1 MSFLVHSSCSIKFP
15 AGLSVPW
22 LILFLWL
29 VSAITNH
36 TTAAQ
41 DPYSHENI
49 KTRDYRDVVLN
60 VVTLEKPVL
69 GEPVELHARQF
80 EELTG
85 AKINITFVP
94 FDKLYQEVLLGL
106 RRNKYDV
113 LFYGSMWIADV
124 LSYLEPIPAVM
135 LNSPQYQDVLPYYK
149 SIARWGDVAYQV
161 PVDGDRHYLQYR
173 KDLLEDPRFRKE
185 FKRET
190 GKSLQVPQTWPELQD
205 IARFFH
211 GRQLY
216 DNNVKGTQ
224 SASKDAP
231 GISGLVEVTV
241 SDALLGNQFIKRAAS
256 YAKHPDVKGGFY
268 FELETM
274 QPLINTP
281 GFVRALED
289 FVAAQDLYPSGGN
302 RMNFPQVIQAF
313 GRGEAV
319 FSDSWDDP
327 FIQAMEPGN
336 PLRNKVAAALSPGS
350 REVWN
355 RNTGQWDHFP
365 DVNYVPY
372 IVYGWTSA
380 VARASRHKEA
390 AFDFLGF
397 YANKQNHQADLLVGR
412 FGMNP
417 FRQSD
422 LDERFW
428 IERAGWSKEVA
439 QSYVQTLEKMKN
451 SNNKVLDL
459 RIHRGQEYVY
469 LLSVGVYRALTG
481 RDTPQAALDEVARRW
496 DRLTRRIGIDK
507 QRDAYRYVVRFEDN
521 QVTP

>member
-1 MSFLVHSSCSIKFP
+1 MSCLDTAFDKQHSS
-15 AGLSVPW
+15 AGVSSLALIVLLS
-22 LILFLWL
+22 LL
-29 VSAITNH
+29 SAIH
-36 TTAAQ
+36 TATHAAQ
-41 DPYSHENI
+41 DPYSHEAI
-49 KTRDYRDVVLN
+49 KAKDYRGIELN

-80 EELTG
+80 EQLTG

-94 FDKLYQEVLLGL
+94 FDQLYQEVLLGL
-106 RRNKYDV
+106 RSNKYDV

-124 LSYLEPIPAVM
+124 IDYLEPIPDKM
-135 LNSPQYQDVLPYYK
+135 LDSPQYQDVLPHYK
-149 SIARWGDVAYQV
+149 RVASWGKVAYQV

-173 KDLLEDPRFRKE
+173 KDLLDDQRYKKAFLK
-185 FKRET
+185 ET
-190 GKSLQVPQTWPELQD
+190 GKPLRVPQTWPELYD

-211 GRQLY
+211 GRILA
-216 DNNVKGTQ
+216 NPNINGLQ
-224 SASKDAP
+224 ST
-231 GISGLVEVTV
+231 ISGLVEVTV
-241 SDALLGNQFIKRAAS
+241 SDALLGNQFIKRAAP
-256 YAKHPDVKGGFY
+256 YAKHPDVKDGFY
-268 FELETM
+268 FDLQTM

-289 FVAAQDLYPSGGN
+289 FIAAQDLYPSGGEH
-302 RMNFPQVIQAF
+302 MSFPEVIQAF
-313 GRGEAV
+313 GRGDAV

-327 FIQAMEPGN
+327 FIQAMEKGS
-336 PLRNKVAAALSPGS
+336 PLHNKVGATLSPGS

-355 RNTGQWDHFP
+355 RDTGQWDHFP

-380 VARASRHKEA
+380 VARSSLHKQA

-397 YANKQNHQADLLVGR
+397 YANRKNHQDDLLIGR

-417 FRQSD
+417 FRYSD
-422 LDERFW
+422 LDESFW
-428 IERAGWSKEVA
+428 IKRAGWSPAVA
-439 QSYVQTLEKMKN
+439 HSYVETLRKMN
-451 SNNKVLDL
+451 QSSNKVLDL

-469 LLSVGVYRALTG
+469 ILSVGVYRALTG

-507 QRDAYRYVVRFEDN
+507 QREAYRHVVQFEDN
-521 QVTP
+521 Q

>member
-1 MSFLVHSSCSIKFP
+1 MSFLVTTCGIAKHP

-29 VSAITNH
+29 ISAITTH
-36 TTAAQ
+36 STAAQ
-41 DPYSHENI
+41 DPYSYENI

-124 LSYLEPIPAVM
+124 LPYLEPIPAAM
-135 LNSPQYQDVLPYYK
+135 LNSPQYQDVLPHYK
-149 SIARWGDVAYQV
+149 SIACWGDVAYQV

-185 FKRET
+185 FKQET
-190 GKSLQVPQTWPELQD
+190 GKPLRVPQTWPELQD

-211 GRQLY
+211 GRKLHA
-216 DNNVKGTQ
+216 DNATGAQ
-224 SASKDAP
+224 AS
-231 GISGLVEVTV
+231 ISGLVEVTV
-241 SDALLGNQFIKRAAS
+241 SDALLGNQFIKRAAP
-256 YAKHPDVKGGFY
+256 YAKHPEVKGGFY
-268 FELETM
+268 FELQTM

-289 FVAAQDLYPSGGN
+289 FVAAQDLYPSGGQS
-302 RMNFPQVIQAF
+302 MNFPQVIQSF

-336 PLRNKVAAALSPGS
+336 PLRNKVGAALSPGS

-355 RNTGQWDHFP
+355 RRTDRWDHFP

-380 VARASRHKEA
+380 VARTSPHKQA

-397 YANKQNHQADLLVGR
+397 YANQQNHQADLLIGR

-417 FRQSD
+417 FRYSD
-422 LDERFW
+422 LDIRFW
-428 IERAGWSKEVA
+428 IERAGWSKAVA
-439 QSYVQTLEKMKN
+439 RSYVDTFDKMN
-451 SNNKVLDL
+451 TSTNKVLDL

-469 LLSVGVYRALTG
+469 ILSVGVYRALTG

-496 DRLTRRIGIDK
+496 DRLTQRIGVDK
-507 QRDAYRYVVRFEDN
+507 QRDAYRHVVRFEDN
-521 QVTP
+521 EYQQ

>member
-1 MSFLVHSSCSIKFP
+1 MSSFVNTCCKAKHP
-15 AGLSVPW
+15 AGISVW
-22 LILFLWL
+22 WVILLLWL
-29 VSAITNH
+29 VSSITNH
-36 TTAAQ
+36 STAAQ
-41 DPYSHENI
+41 DPYSYENI
-49 KTRDYRDVVLN
+49 KTKDYRDVVLN

-124 LSYLEPIPAVM
+124 LPYLEPIPAGM
-135 LNSPQYQDVLPYYK
+135 LNSPQYQDVLPHYK
-149 SIARWGDVAYQV
+149 RVASWGDVAYQV

-173 KDLLEDPRFRKE
+173 KDLLEDPRFHMA
-185 FKRET
+185 FKKET
-190 GKSLQVPQTWPELQD
+190 GKPLQVPQTWPELQD

-211 GRQLY
+211 GSQL
-216 DNNVKGTQ
+216 DD
-224 SASKDAP
+224 SAATGSQPA
-231 GISGLVEVTV
+231 ISGLVEVTV
-241 SDALLGNQFIKRAAS
+241 SDALLGNQFIKRAAP
-256 YAKHPDVKGGFY
+256 YAKHPAVKGGFY

-274 QPLINTP
+274 KPLINTP

-289 FVAAQDLYPSGGN
+289 FVAAGDLYPPGGH
-302 RMNFPQVIQAF
+302 RMNFPEVIQAF
-313 GRGEAV
+313 GHGEAV

-336 PLRNKVAAALSPGS
+336 PLRNKVATSLSPGS

-355 RNTGQWDHFP
+355 RNTGQWDQFP
-365 DVNYVPY
+365 EVNYVPY

-380 VARASRHKEA
+380 VARASDHKEA

-417 FRQSD
+417 FRHSD
-422 LDERFW
+422 LDARFW
-428 IERAGWSKEVA
+428 IERAGWSKAVA
-439 QSYVQTLEKMKN
+439 QSYVDTLDKMN
-451 SNNKVLDL
+451 QSTNKVLDL
-459 RIHRGQEYVY
+459 RIHRGQEYVQI
-469 LLSVGVYRALTG
+469 LSVGVYRALTG

-496 DRLTRRIGIDK
+496 ERLTRRIGVYK
-507 QRDAYRYVVRFEDN
+507 QRDAYRHVVRFEDN
-521 QVTP
+521 QYEK

>member
-1 MSFLVHSSCSIKFP
+1 MSCAANLSTIIKKAEGYSAPCLLLLV
-15 AGLSVPW
+15 W
-22 LILFLWL
+22 LLG
-29 VSAITNH
+29 VQTNCL
-36 TTAAQ
+36 AAAD
-41 DPYSHENI
+41 DPYSYESL
-49 KTRDYRDVVLN
+49 KTKDYRGVELN

-80 EELTG
+80 EQLTG

-106 RRNKYDV
+106 RSNKYDV

-124 LSYLEPIPAVM
+124 IDYLEPIPEKM
-135 LNSPQYQDVLPYYK
+135 LNSAQYQDVLPHYK
-149 SIARWGDVAYQV
+149 RVASWGDTAYQV

-173 KDLLEDPRFRKE
+173 KDLLEDRRYKKAFLK
-185 FKRET
+185 ET
-190 GKSLQVPQTWPELQD
+190 GKPLKVPQTWPELQD

-211 GRQLY
+211 GRKLY
-216 DNNVKGTQ
+216 TNTGSSQT
-224 SASKDAP
+224 S
-231 GISGLVEVTV
+231 ISGLVEVTV
-241 SDALLGNQFIKRAAS
+241 SDALLGNQFIKRAAP
-256 YAKHPDVKGGFY
+256 YAKHPAVKGGFY
-268 FELETM
+268 FDLQTM

-289 FVAAQDLYPSGGN
+289 FIDARDLYPSGGQH
-302 RMNFPQVIQAF
+302 MNFPQVIQAF

-327 FIQAMEPGN
+327 FIQAMEKGS
-336 PLRNKVAAALSPGS
+336 PLRNKVGAALSPGS
-350 REVWN
+350 RGVWN
-355 RNTGQWDHFP
+355 RDTGQWDHFP

-380 VARASRHKEA
+380 VARSSLHKQA

-397 YANKQNHQADLLVGR
+397 YANQKNHQADLLVGR

-417 FRQSD
+417 FRYSD

-428 IERAGWSKEVA
+428 VQRAGWSPAVA
-439 QSYVQTLEKMKN
+439 HSYVDTLEKMN
-451 SNNKVLDL
+451 QSTNKVLDL

-469 LLSVGVYRALTG
+469 ILSVGVYRALTG

-507 QRDAYRYVVRFEDN
+507 QREAYRHVVRFEDN
-521 QVTP
+521 EYQQ